1 VSGKKRRP
9 SGAGHQ
15 PAAAVSGPA
24 EGAGAAGVG
33 VQQAVETLDQQA
45 CGAGQE
51 SRVGKKAKRSKAQQV
66 PPALNAGGAP
76 GVSQAVQH
84 TQRAPNT
91 GAASQKRGKAAA
103 GASQGGGSVA
113 DGVES
118 GVGAVDGVVAGTGTG
133 AGAGSGLLDKMRARL
148 AGGRFRSLNEA
159 LYTCDGQQALEMMQA
174 DPSLFSQYHQGFA
187 SQTAGWP
194 QQPLALAARWL
205 AARPE
210 GLVVADFG
218 CGEGQLATRVKQ
230 RVHSFDLV
238 SAAPHVVACNM
249 AAVPLP
255 DASVDVAV
263 FSLALMGTDYAQF
276 LMEASRV
283 LRHKGWLWI
292 AEVRSRFAADEQH
305 GADEEAAPSRPA
317 PAGKQRKDGGSQVP
331 QAEDLKPFLRCLARL
346 GYALQ
351 SLDTSNTMFFVAVL
365 RKLHTAA
372 PGAESM
378 AALGKASSAPWSC
391 AAGRT
396 WRALPPVGKEY
407 QQGYKLV
414 NDRSLKE
421 MAELS
426 MKRHGCA
433 KELVVFFGAAVIG
446 TAGGWGADAVLR
458 ACCKVVCRPRGTCQ
472 HRGRVVLVDEH
483 RTSRVSSAV
492 NGQQPCEAELD
503 KLSATRPAGWKPPEG
518 QVEPR
523 LVRPAWSQE
532 RGQPVRGLMW
542 CPVVAYRKPPQA
554 PRSSQSATQP
564 AASEPGPSTPPPAK
578 RSKPAAEPTKKGKG
592 KGKAAKAKPAPQPG
606 RWLDRDCNAALNMQR
621 IAESRWRP
629 LELCYWPDQGALP
642 AKGKEYPEHGYKR
655 LRDKPPKA
663 QQQQPAEA
671 Q

>member
-1 VSGKKRRP
+1 M
-9 SGAGHQ
+9 
-15 PAAAVSGPA
+15 
-24 EGAGAAGVG
+24 
-33 VQQAVETLDQQA
+33 
-45 CGAGQE
+45 
-51 SRVGKKAKRSKAQQV
+51 GKKAKRRKAQQV
-66 PPALNAGGAP
+66 PPALSAGGAL
-76 GVSQAVQH
+76 GVSQTVQH

-292 AEVRSRFAADEQH
+292 AEVGWVTNAMQEPASAAAPLYTLLVVKLSGVLTGPQVRSRFAADEQH
-305 GADEEAAPSRPA
+305 GADEEAAPSRPD

-378 AALGKASSAPWSC
+378 AWPALKAC
-391 AAGRT
+391 
-396 WRALPPVGKEY
+396 V
-407 QQGYKLV
+407 YK
-414 NDRSLKE
+414 
-421 MAELS
+421 
-426 MKRHGCA
+426 KR
-433 KELVVFFGAAVIG
+433 
-446 TAGGWGADAVLR
+446 
-458 ACCKVVCRPRGTCQ
+458 
-472 HRGRVVLVDEH
+472 
-483 RTSRVSSAV
+483 
-492 NGQQPCEAELD
+492 
-503 KLSATRPAGWKPPEG
+503 
-518 QVEPR
+518 
-523 LVRPAWSQE
+523 
-532 RGQPVRGLMW
+532 
-542 CPVVAYRKPPQA
+542 
-554 PRSSQSATQP
+554 
-564 AASEPGPSTPPPAK
+564 
-578 RSKPAAEPTKKGKG
+578 
-592 KGKAAKAKPAPQPG
+592 
-606 RWLDRDCNAALNMQR
+606 
-621 IAESRWRP
+621 
-629 LELCYWPDQGALP
+629 
-642 AKGKEYPEHGYKR
+642 
-655 LRDKPPKA
+655 
-663 QQQQPAEA
+663 
-671 Q
+671 